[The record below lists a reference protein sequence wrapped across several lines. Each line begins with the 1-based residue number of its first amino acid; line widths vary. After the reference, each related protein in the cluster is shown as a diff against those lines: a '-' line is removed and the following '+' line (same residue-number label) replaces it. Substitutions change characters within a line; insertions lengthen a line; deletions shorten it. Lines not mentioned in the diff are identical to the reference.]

1 MKKYFFEAQKRQLEK
16 PTEPLYVSCAK
27 AVCTVLAENEAE
39 ALVLAEQKFRT
50 QYHGTGVV
58 LGRPVVTKTA
68 ELPVDWN
75 YGYDDS
81 RRTGSAAD
89 REALSGDCVIR

>member
-50 QYHGTGVV
+50 QYQGTGVV

-75 YGYDDS
+75 YCYDAS